1 MSISVN
7 SFIEWKE
14 DILKRYKSKLE
25 NYDTFEKY
33 VNSISLDELE
43 KGINDYNRRRAI
55 YDDVFLCIKEQEEKE
70 VVSLYDD
77 YINNR

>member
-1 MSISVN
+1 MNISVN

-14 DILKRYKSKLE
+14 DILKRYKNKLE

-43 KGINDYNRRRAI
+43 KGINDYSRRRAI